1 MTTFSASENAALSMT
16 PAEALAMRDRLAA
29 YLRHV
34 SGDSEPDLDFMA
46 DLLIDSGWVT
56 NEPKEKSE

>member
-1 MTTFSASENAALSMT
+1 MRVREGVGAMT
-16 PAEALAMRDRLAA
+16 PAEVLALRNRLAA

-46 DLLIDSGWVT
+46 DDLIDSGWVT
-56 NEPKEKSE
+56 NEPKEKNE

>member
-1 MTTFSASENAALSMT
+1 MT
-16 PAEALAMRDRLAA
+16 PAEVLAMRDRLAA

-34 SGDSEPDLDFMA
+34 SGDSEADPDFMA

>member
-1 MTTFSASENAALSMT
+1 MSDHI
-16 PAEALAMRDRLAA
+16 AEVLAMRNRLAA

-46 DLLIDSGWVT
+46 DELIESGWVT
-56 NEPKEKSE
+56 SEPKEDHASNT